1 MKASTKPSEGSFKS
15 YVSPSVFKIQPVK
28 AVRMSGLF
36 RKDQQ
41 DSTSFAFQT
50 IGVFEKAI
58 LL

>member
-1 MKASTKPSEGSFKS
+1 MKASTKPSEASYQS

-41 DSTSFAFQT
+41 D
-50 IGVFEKAI
+50 
-58 LL
+58 LLKVRSGP